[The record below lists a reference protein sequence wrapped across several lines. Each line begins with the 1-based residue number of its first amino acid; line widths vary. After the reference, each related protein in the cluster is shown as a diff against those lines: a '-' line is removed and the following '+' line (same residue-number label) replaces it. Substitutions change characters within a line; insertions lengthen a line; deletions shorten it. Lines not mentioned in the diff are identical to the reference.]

1 MLHNHFLFLPFMAP
15 PKQPTRGQQRVRSG
29 LGLAFTSPIK
39 RVDKRKTTTLVQPFG
54 QEVKRRCL
62 QSKLDNLLSRPR
74 RRRDSENSP
83 PTTPTPG
90 PCEPESLLIDEGP
103 SMLDVLPG
111 IDIDI
116 PPSDLDSPT
125 STSRRI
131 VPNEKAHNLY
141 KKWGDV
147 IPTLVDPLL
156 SYIASSTGTIDQ
168 PLSSIQSTCRIS
180 CVRST
185 SPVLC
190 LFQDRKL
197 GISVSS
203 LSADLRIH

>member
-1 MLHNHFLFLPFMAP
+1 MAP

-54 QEVKRRCL
+54 QAVKRRCL
-62 QSKLDNLLSRPR
+62 QSKLDDLLSRPQR
-74 RRRDSENSP
+74 RRGDSP
-83 PTTPTPG
+83 PTAPTPG
-90 PCEPESLLIDEGP
+90 PREPEALLTDEGP

-111 IDIDI
+111 IGVDIL
-116 PPSDLDSPT
+116 PSDLDPSPSP

-141 KKWGDV
+141 RKWGDV
-147 IPTLVDPLL
+147 IPILVDPLL
-156 SYIASSTGTIDQ
+156 SYIESSTGTINQ
-168 PLSSIQSTCRIS
+168 PLSFIQSTCRIS

-185 SPVLC
+185 NPVLC

-197 GISVSS
+197 EICISS
-203 LSADLRIH
+203 LSVDPRIH